1 MAKSNFI
8 VRGGFDGSG
17 LYKGL
22 NTAQKRMTSF
32 QSTMSKTMKGLGI
45 ALSGLAVGKL
55 VKDST
60 KAAMTVES
68 SILQM
73 QRTMQGNANTFQ
85 SWAQTQSKA
94 FGMAREEA
102 FKYGATY
109 SNLISTFTSGASETE
124 QKTTELL
131 KASAVVASATGRTME
146 DTMERIRSGLLG
158 NTESIEDL
166 GINVNVAMLE
176 STKAF
181 KQFAN
186 GRSWQQLTFQEQQ
199 QIRLMAILEQANTKY
214 GSSLAGTTQTKQQ
227 MFLATLKNI
236 RLNLG
241 QAFLPIYNVV
251 LPALTSLASKL
262 ESIAASLAAFTQALF
277 GKSSQVQTKQTQ
289 AQAAAVTDLGDATEE
304 AGKQAKGAL
313 AGFDEINKLSKV
325 DDGAGAG
332 TVGGVVEDIGLQ
344 QVDDGTG
351 GALGGVSA
359 KAAEA
364 AEKIRTAFNNIKN
377 TIVEN
382 KDIIVPALGAIT
394 GAIAGIFLYNNLP
407 VAIAAVTTA
416 FTKFGAAIKAAWVF
430 LAANPI
436 VAVVAAIGALVGAL
450 VGAYLTNDEFRAS
463 VDKLWERIKTALTP
477 VIQAL
482 GNVLT
487 WLWQSVIMPVSK
499 VLMDVLKVAF
509 DGISYSVKW
518 LWEYLLKPLGNF
530 LLSVFSPIIEVV
542 AKLLIN
548 NLKGNIDLVVK
559 SFEFLWYNVLK
570 PITTWLSSTF
580 KPVFEF
586 IGKSIKSIIEG
597 LQLSFEGL
605 ITFITGIFTANWR
618 KAWEGIRTIF
628 KGTFGTLWE
637 IAKTPLNLIIDAVNR
652 IIDGLNSLSIDVP
665 SWVPGFGGKTWGVDI
680 PNIPRLAT
688 GAITDVNNPFMAVV
702 GDNRT
707 QREVISPLDDLLGMI
722 TTAVSNATGNNQNG
736 DIFLNIQFG
745 EDTILDKV
753 VSGANRSSRVNG
765 KTIIEV

>member
-8 VRGGFDGSG
+8 VRGGADFNG
-17 LYKGL
+17 LYKGF
-22 NTAQKRMTSF
+22 NTAQKKMNVFQAGMTKA
-32 QSTMSKTMKGLGI
+32 MNGLKFAVG
-45 ALSGLAVGKL
+45 ALAIGKL

-60 KAAMTVES
+60 QAAMTVES
-68 SILQM
+68 SILQI

-94 FGMAREEA
+94 FGMAREDA
-102 FKYGATY
+102 YKYGATY
-109 SNLISTFTSGASETE
+109 SNLISTFASGADEAE
-124 QKTTELL
+124 KKTTELL

-214 GSSLAGTTQTKQQ
+214 GDSLAGTTQTKQQ

-241 QAFLPIYNVV
+241 QAFLPIYNIV

-262 ESIAASLAAFTQALF
+262 ESITASLAAFTQALF
-277 GKSSQVQTKQTQ
+277 GKSAQVQTKQTQ
-289 AQAAAVTDLGDATEE
+289 AQAGAVAELGDATEE

-313 AGFDEINKLSKV
+313 AGFDEINKLGST
-325 DDGAGAG
+325 DSGAGVNPIA
-332 TVGGVVEDIGLQ
+332 VGAVENPLVEQ
-344 QVDDGTG
+344 TDDGTG
-351 GALGGVSA
+351 GAIGQMATRAS
-359 KAAEA
+359 EA
-364 AEKIRTAFNNIKN
+364 AEKIKAAFNNIKN

-382 KDIIVPALGAIT
+382 KNIILPAI
-394 GAIAGIFLYNNLP
+394 GAIAGALAGLAAYN
-407 VAIAAVTTA
+407 AINGLITA
-416 FTKFGAAIKAAWVF
+416 FQTFKTMIKLAWVAL
-430 LAANPI
+430 LAHPM
-436 VAVVAAIGALVGAL
+436 VAVAAAIGALVGAFIT
-450 VGAYLTNDEFRAS
+450 AYKTNDEFRAA
-463 VDKLWERIKTALTP
+463 VDKLWGRIKTALTP

-482 GNVLT
+482 GDVLT
-487 WLWQSVIMPVSK
+487 WLWQSVIVPVAR
-499 VLMDVLKVAF
+499 VLIDMLKVAF
-509 DGISYSVKW
+509 DGVAYSVKW
-518 LWEYLLKPLGNF
+518 LWEYVLEPLGKF
-530 LLSVFSPIIEVV
+530 LLSVLSPIIEAV

-548 NLKGNIDLVVK
+548 IFKFAVEAVIK

-570 PITTWLSSTF
+570 PITTWLGSTF
-580 KPVFEF
+580 KPVFEA
-586 IGKSIKSIIEG
+586 IGKDIKTIIEG
-597 LQLSFEGL
+597 LQLTFEGL
-605 ITFITGIFTANWR
+605 IMFITGVFTANWK
-618 KAWEGIRTIF
+618 KAWTGIKDIF

-637 IAKTPLNLIIDAVNR
+637 IAKTPLNLIIDAINR
-652 IIDGLNSLSIDVP
+652 IIDGLNSLSIDIP
-665 SWVPGFGGKTWGVDI
+665 SWVPKYGGETWGIDI
-680 PNIPRLAT
+680 PNIPKLAT

-722 TTAVSNATGNNQNG
+722 TTAVSSASGTGSG
-736 DIFLNIQFG
+736 DLNLTIKIG
-745 EDTILDKV
+745 EDTITEKLI
-753 VSGANRSSRVNG
+753 SNINRQSRISG
-765 KTIIEV
+765 KTVITV

>member
-8 VRGGFDGSG
+8 VRGGGDFSG
-17 LYKGL
+17 LYKEF
-22 NTAQKRMTSF
+22 NKAQQKMSSF
-32 QSTMSKTMKGLGI
+32 QSGINKAMAGIKFAIGTLAIGKGI
-45 ALSGLAVGKL
+45 
-55 VKDST
+55 KDST

-68 SILQM
+68 SILQI
-73 QRTMQGNANTFQ
+73 QRTMQGNAATFNV
-85 SWAQTQSKA
+85 WAKTQSKG

-102 FKYGATY
+102 YKYGATY
-109 SNLISTFTSGASETE
+109 SNLINTFTSGAAETE
-124 QKTTELL
+124 KYTTDLL
-131 KASAVVASATGRTME
+131 KASAVVASATGRTIE

-214 GSSLAGTTQTKQQ
+214 GNSLAGTTQTKQQ

-241 QAFLPIYNVV
+241 QAFLPIYNIA

-262 ESIAASLAAFTQALF
+262 ESITASLAAFTQALF

-289 AQAAAVTDLGDATEE
+289 SQSAAVTDLGDATEE
-304 AGKQAKGAL
+304 AGKKAKGAL
-313 AGFDEINKLSKV
+313 AGFDEINKLGKV
-325 DDGAGAG
+325 DDGSGAVAG
-332 TVGGVVEDIGLQ
+332 GLEGIENPLVAQ
-344 QVDDGTG
+344 SDDGTG
-351 GALGGVSA
+351 GAMGQMA
-359 KAAEA
+359 TKAAEA
-364 AEKIRTAFNNIKN
+364 AEKIRTAFTNMKNI
-377 TIVEN
+377 IVEN
-382 KDIIVPALGAIT
+382 KNIILPAIGAIV
-394 GAIAGIFLYNNLP
+394 GALVG
-407 VAIAAVTTA
+407 
-416 FTKFGAAIKAAWVF
+416 
-430 LAANPI
+430 LAAYNGISGLAASFKVLMTTVKLAWATLLAHPMI
-436 VAVVAAIGALVGAL
+436 AVAAAIGALVGAFIT
-450 VGAYLTNDEFRAS
+450 AYKTNDEFRAS
-463 VDKLWERIKTALTP
+463 IDKIWEKIKTALTP
-477 VIQAL
+477 VIQTL
-482 GNVLT
+482 GDVLT
-487 WLWQSVIMPVSK
+487 WLWQSVILPVAA
-499 VLMDVLKVAF
+499 VLIDVLKTAF

-518 LWEYLLKPLGNF
+518 LWEYVLEPLGKF
-530 LLSVFSPIIEVV
+530 ILSVLSPIFEAL

-548 NLKGNIDLVVK
+548 ILKFSVEAVIK
-559 SFEFLWYNVLK
+559 TFEFLWYNVLK

-597 LQLSFEGL
+597 LQLSFDGL
-605 ITFITGIFTANWR
+605 ITFITGVFTANWR

-722 TTAVSNATGNNQNG
+722 TTAVNSAVGNVGGG
-736 DIFLNIQFG
+736 DIYLNVKFG

-753 VSGANRSSRVNG
+753 VSGINRQSRING
-765 KTIIEV
+765 KTVVDV